1 LAPPQTHSCPSLT
14 IIYTM
19 FGTTPH
25 TLLPITHHHLHRVW
39 HHPKHAFAHY
49 SPSSTLFLAP
59 PNTWSAPH
67 HHLHYV
73 WHHPKHAFAQY
84 SPSSTLFLAP
94 PNTWST
100 SNSCAWLL
108 ASFPASASF
117 SAAATASLSSAGVL
131 AIWPATSA
139 KQHPCVGRNFSGE
152 TGGEVLKNY
161 QWGEAFFNSCLA
173 GHVSKAA
180 HLQSRAKER
189 RVQAHLQSRAK
200 ERRVQAHLQSR
211 AKEQEFNLGRKM
223 RNGRGGGELPHCV
236 TNECFSL
243 LTVSRSL

>member
-1 LAPPQTHSCPSLT
+1 
-14 IIYTM
+14 
-19 FGTTPH
+19 
-25 TLLPITHHHLHRVW
+25 
-39 HHPKHAFAHY
+39 
-49 SPSSTLFLAP
+49 
-59 PNTWSAPH
+59 
-67 HHLHYV
+67 
-73 WHHPKHAFAQY
+73 
-84 SPSSTLFLAP
+84 
-94 PNTWST
+94 
-100 SNSCAWLL
+100 L